1 MVELAG
7 EINAEM
13 PRFVVEKVQEGLNRQ
28 RKSVNGSRVLLLGVA
43 YKRDI
48 DDVRESPALDV
59 IRRLEDKGAEVRF
72 HDPYV
77 AEIREEG
84 IVREGVALTDAELAA
99 ADCVVITTDH
109 TAIDYEHVVR
119 TARLVVDTRN
129 AIPGVRLENVVR
141 LSGDGI
147 EAGMRERTL
156 ALAGI
161 AG

>member
-1 MVELAG
+1 
-7 EINAEM
+7 M
-13 PRFVVEKVQEGLNRQ
+13 PHLVVEKTQDALNDQ
-28 RKSVNGSRVLLLGVA
+28 KKALNGSKVLILGMA
-43 YKRDI
+43 YKKDI

-59 IRRLEDKGAEVRF
+59 IRLLEEKGAEVRF
-72 HDPYV
+72 HDPFV

-84 IVREGVALTDAELAA
+84 IRREGVALTDEELAA

-109 TAIDYEHVVR
+109 TVIDYERVVR
-119 TARLVVDTRN
+119 TASLVVDTRN

-141 LSGDGI
+141 LSGNGI

-161 AG
+161 GG